1 MNAHIITQGGKDRLA
16 ESNANVLEDILNP
29 GLRDIFLERAG
40 QVSAQFF
47 LYFSQALADIV
58 FRHNELLFDKV
69 VLTLFFIGERS
80 SSYLNHCKQIR

>member
-16 ESNANVLEDILNP
+16 ESKAEVLEDILNP
-29 GLRDIFLERAG
+29 ELRDIFLERPG

-47 LYFSQALADIV
+47 LYFSPAIVDITLT
-58 FRHNELLFDKV
+58 HDELLFDKV

-80 SSYLNHCKQIR
+80 SSYLNHCEQIR